1 MGSFSIIHW
10 LILLIYAAVIVVPT
24 AQIVRKAGFSR
35 WWSVLATVPL
45 VNLVALWLF
54 AFSNWRVLPAPQDEA
69 AR

>member
-24 AQIVRKAGFSR
+24 AQILRKAGFSR
-35 WWSVLATVPL
+35 WWSVLAIIPL
-45 VNLVALWLF
+45 VNLIALWLF
-54 AFSNWRVLPAPQDEA
+54 AFSRWRVLPLAQDEA

>member
-10 LILLIYAAVIVVPT
+10 LIVLVYAAVIVVPT
-24 AQIVRKAGFSR
+24 AQILRKAGFSR
-35 WWSVLATVPL
+35 WWSVLAIIPL

-54 AFSNWRVLPAPQDEA
+54 AFSKWRVLPLAQGEA